1 MDRSKENQI
10 QDEIDR
16 FLNYEMTP
24 EEEAE
29 FMNRMEKDASLKE
42 KVSTTEESRNG
53 TAESDRKEAP

>member
-29 FMNRMEKDASLKE
+29 FMNRMERMRLSKK
-42 KVSTTEESRNG
+42 RYF
-53 TAESDRKEAP
+53 